1 MTPTAL
7 STSSTYFNSRPRE
20 GANNDGWANIDSFS
34 ISIHAPARGQTG
46 KHLGTWEPKDIS
58 IHAPAR
64 GQTAGAEGQL
74 NQPFVFQFT
83 PPRGG
88 KPAPRS
94 LRCLTIISI
103 HAPARGQTSGYY

>member
-34 ISIHAPARGQTG
+34 
-46 KHLGTWEPKDIS
+46 IS